1 MKIADSLLPEFD
13 QEMRGTRRVLE
24 RVPDGKMDWKP
35 HEKSMALGRL
45 ATHVAELPQWAVN
58 SLTRDGIDIDPKT
71 FKPVILDQTAEILAL
86 FDTNL
91 AKGRDVLAKASD
103 ADFERPWSLRMMG
116 KQMFTGTRGWTY
128 RQFCMSHMV
137 HHRAQLGVYLR
148 LLGVPIPGLYGPTAD
163 EQMR

>member
-24 RVPDGKMDWKP
+24 RVPDGRMDWKP

-45 ATHVAELPQWAVN
+45 ATHVAELPFWTVN
-58 SLTRDGIDIDPKT
+58 SLTKDGIEIDPKT
-71 FKPVILDQTAEILAL
+71 FKPVILGTAAEILAL

-91 AKGRDVLAKASD
+91 AKGRDVLVKASD

-116 KQMFTGTRGWTY
+116 KQMFAGTRGTTY
-128 RQFCMSHMV
+128 RQFCMSHMI

-148 LLGVPIPGLYGPTAD
+148 LLGVPLPFLYGPTAD
-163 EQMR
+163 EPMM